1 MRLILSIYN
10 PFPEI
15 PILKV
20 YSCVRQGIDLLYPIE
35 LGSDIFIMKWNKS
48 KGWHCNGIDEEDIIT
63 AIGEYIEEREPPEMF
78 WEKE

>member
-1 MRLILSIYN
+1 
-10 PFPEI
+10 
-15 PILKV
+15 
-20 YSCVRQGIDLLYPIE
+20 
-35 LGSDIFIMKWNKS
+35 MKWNKS